1 MSIQTKVIGVILAGG
16 LARRMNRQ
24 DKGLIEFRG
33 KPLISYAITAMS
45 PLVEQVII
53 NANRNREHYQKFGC
67 PVISDQTE
75 TFDGPLAGVLT
86 AMIASQA
93 DVLLVMP
100 CDTPLIK
107 TDHLEQILQ
116 AREDAKADV
125 AVAFDGQRLHPVFL
139 AVSVDLKDSLNEYLS
154 GGERKIDKWLAQHQ
168 MVKADFSASPE
179 IFSNINT
186 LEELSDLEKVEHD

>member
-1 MSIQTKVIGVILAGG
+1 MSNQTKVIGVILAGG

-45 PLVEQVII
+45 PMVEQVII
-53 NANRNREHYQKFGC
+53 NANRNHEHYQKFGC

-100 CDTPLIK
+100 CDSPLIK

-116 AREDAKADV
+116 AREDAKADI

-139 AVSVDLKDSLNEYLS
+139 ALSVDLKDSLNEYLS
-154 GGERKIDKWLAQHQ
+154 GGERKIDKWLAQHK
-168 MVKADFSASPE
+168 MVKADFSACPE
-179 IFSNINT
+179 IFANINT
-186 LEELSDLEKVEHD
+186 LEELSDLEKVDHD